1 MIVYLFCTFILVTIF
16 GLMAIG
22 GMALDHI
29 TNKGKL

>member
-22 GMALDHI
+22 GMVLDYI
-29 TNKGKL
+29 TNKG